1 MRNILTVLSIVF
13 ISLPIF
19 AKPVLSLESRIS
31 KMQPALTKS
40 QVRKISIA
48 ILKSSK
54 KYNINPNI
62 FVAIIMQES
71 SFDQSKV
78 SISGDIS
85 IAQIN
90 YEVWVK
96 EFKRK
101 KLPLLNKHL
110 LKSDINYAI
119 DTMGIILGSLK
130 QRYSSREKYWF
141 SRYHSSNVKRRIIYT
156 NLLAKYSPSFNNY

>member
-1 MRNILTVLSIVF
+1 
-13 ISLPIF
+13 
-19 AKPVLSLESRIS
+19 
-31 KMQPALTKS
+31 
-40 QVRKISIA
+40 
-48 ILKSSK
+48 
-54 KYNINPNI
+54 
-62 FVAIIMQES
+62 MQES